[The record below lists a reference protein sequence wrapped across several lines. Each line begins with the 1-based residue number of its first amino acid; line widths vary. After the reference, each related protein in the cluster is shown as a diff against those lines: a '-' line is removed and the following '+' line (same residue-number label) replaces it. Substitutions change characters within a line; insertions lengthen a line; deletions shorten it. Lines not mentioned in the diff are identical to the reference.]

1 MACRAAQKEYGPH
14 QQPSVWMGSDVD
26 IVHVGLRKHSSPP
39 TPFSF
44 FSPDAC
50 RTGDGSTQGE
60 LITEKLS
67 WAQLTVV
74 AVTTQ
79 PLKSEVIAQNSTV
92 DAQE

>member
-1 MACRAAQKEYGPH
+1 MQILYTWVSENTH
-14 QQPSVWMGSDVD
+14 
-26 IVHVGLRKHSSPP
+26 LPP
-39 TPFSF
+39 APFSF
-44 FSPDAC
+44 FSPNAC
-50 RTGDGSTQGE
+50 RTGDGSTWGE

-79 PLKSEVIAQNSTV
+79 PLKSEVIAQNATV

>member
-1 MACRAAQKEYGPH
+1 
-14 QQPSVWMGSDVD
+14 MGSDAD

-39 TPFSF
+39 PLCF
-44 FSPDAC
+44 FSPNAC
-50 RTGDGSTQGE
+50 ITGEGSTWGE

-74 AVTTQ
+74 AITTQ
-79 PLKSEVIAQNSTV
+79 PLKSKVIAQNATV

>member
-1 MACRAAQKEYGPH
+1 
-14 QQPSVWMGSDVD
+14 MGSDAD

-39 TPFSF
+39 PAPFSF
-44 FSPDAC
+44 FSPNAC
-50 RTGDGSTQGE
+50 RTGDGSTWGE

-79 PLKSEVIAQNSTV
+79 PLKSEVIAQNATV